1 MQTNKKLQ
9 SLKQALD
16 LDQKSKLIKLEKDQL
31 DRIHMN
37 NL

>member
-16 LDQKSKLIKLEKDQL
+16 LDQKSKLIKPEKDQL